1 MFIKFDKMH
10 RLRFKFH
17 FLREGGKSSKTIQQS
32 WKSEQNHR
40 KVLWVFI
47 KSFFWIRLL
56 AVCIELKNIVQFFW
70 CKLKKKNNFI
80 IQVFLFLSLFFGF
93 HVTLNLGAVRKKN
106 ILAKYQPKVSI
117 VSSCF
122 TTSMLPLAM
131 KYKRLTSSPCFM
143 M

>member
-1 MFIKFDKMH
+1 M
-10 RLRFKFH
+10 
-17 FLREGGKSSKTIQQS
+17 
-32 WKSEQNHR
+32 
-40 KVLWVFI
+40 
-47 KSFFWIRLL
+47 
-56 AVCIELKNIVQFFW
+56 
-70 CKLKKKNNFI
+70 
-80 IQVFLFLSLFFGF
+80 QVFLFLSFFGF
-93 HVTLNLGAVRKKN
+93 YVTLNLGAVRKKN